1 MSKVESC
8 RDDMN
13 LIKDN
18 GVKVYQTSGV
28 VNGYDFVNRY
38 FDFYENIYRIR
49 RKSIYHRKYHVENFL
64 NSSLGLPSE
73 HTKQTK
79 SKKTLKYN
87 NQWWNTAL
95 GLIKKMTLTKLST
108 SEPLRDSQ
116 KTGSLKVIQRG
127 FSL

>member
-1 MSKVESC
+1 MPILWSTTNNIWVSKVESC

-28 VNGYDFVNRY
+28 VNGYGFVNRY
-38 FDFYENIYRIR
+38 FDFYENIYRII

-73 HTKQTK
+73 HTKK
-79 SKKTLKYN
+79 NKIKE
-87 NQWWNTAL
+87 NTE
-95 GLIKKMTLTKLST
+95 I
-108 SEPLRDSQ
+108 
-116 KTGSLKVIQRG
+116 
-127 FSL
+127 